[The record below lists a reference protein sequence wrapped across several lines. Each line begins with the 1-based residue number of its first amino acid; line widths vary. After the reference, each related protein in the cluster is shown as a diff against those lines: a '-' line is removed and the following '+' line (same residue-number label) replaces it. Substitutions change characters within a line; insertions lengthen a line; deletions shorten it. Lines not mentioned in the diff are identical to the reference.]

1 MGLTRMARWV
11 QSTKSS
17 VHSAS
22 DSKTLPGRFVQL
34 VTRADWKIVYKGL
47 IVAHIMIRDGA
58 KEVALRYLAE
68 QPRYFSVSH
77 IAQGKNIPSA

>member
-1 MGLTRMARWV
+1 M
-11 QSTKSS
+11 
-17 VHSAS
+17 
-22 DSKTLPGRFVQL
+22 
-34 VTRADWKIVYKGL
+34 YKGL

-77 IAQGKNIPSA
+77 ISQGKLVPSASIVQFVFDTDGVEQF